1 MSRSASFA
9 LLLVPLAAACQ
20 SQRVAEPQA
29 GASPPALVALEQTA
43 LHAEAD
49 ALELWRSADFR
60 RRLAESYV
68 AETEIEPKL
77 LADERKT
84 MQEVLELIGAQKFD
98 AAIALL
104 TKSCNPASS
113 AVFDFTLA
121 NLHFQ
126 QDRLEPAARSYVIA
140 VGKYPKFRRAWKNL
154 ALIHVR
160 LGDFATA
167 LPELTRVIEL
177 GGGDSVS
184 FGLMGFAHSS
194 LENHLAAESAYR
206 MAILMDPV
214 TRDWQLGLARSFFK
228 QQRFADASALC
239 ENMLAKDPARA
250 ELWLLQAN
258 AYIGMAKPRE
268 AAMNFELAESLG
280 AATTDSRNML
290 GDIYVNEELYDLAVA
305 SFSRAL
311 ELDPKASPERAIR
324 AAKVLS
330 ARGATTQT
338 AELIRRIETL
348 RADQIEASTRK
359 DLLKLRA
366 RIAVAQGAGDE
377 EARVLEEIVTL
388 DPLDGEALILLGQH
402 SARAGDAEQ
411 AVFYYERAAGLEA
424 FEADAKVRHA
434 QLLVGQGKYA
444 LALPLLRRAQ
454 TLKPRENIQQYLEQV
469 ERVSQGR

>member
-9 LLLVPLAAACQ
+9 LLLLPLAAACQ
-20 SQRVAEPQA
+20 SQRVAEPHA
-29 GASPPALVALEQTA
+29 GASLQVDAALEQTPR
-43 LHAEAD
+43 HAEAD
-49 ALELWRSADFR
+49 ELELWNSADFR

-68 AETEIEPKL
+68 AETEIEPRL

-84 MQEVLELIGAQKFD
+84 MQEVLELIGAQKTDD
-98 AAIALL
+98 ALALL
-104 TKSCNPASS
+104 GRKTSPASS

-126 QDRLEPAARSYVIA
+126 QDRLEPAAQAYATA
-140 VGKYPKFRRAWKNL
+140 VAKYPKFRRAWKNL

-160 LGDFATA
+160 MGDFAAA

-177 GGGDSVS
+177 GGGDSVT
-184 FGLMGFAHSS
+184 FGLMGFAHSN

-239 ENMLAKDPARA
+239 ENMLAKDPGRA

-258 AYIGMAKPRE
+258 AYIGMSKPRE

-290 GDIYVNEELYDLAVA
+290 GDIYVNEELYDLAVE
-305 SFSRAL
+305 SFARAL
-311 ELDPKASPERAIR
+311 ERDHKASPERAIR

-338 AELIRRIETL
+338 AALINRIETL
-348 RADQIEASTRK
+348 RKEQIEPATRK
-359 DLLKLRA
+359 ELLKLRA

-402 SARAGDAEQ
+402 SARAGDAEK

-434 QLLVGQGKYA
+434 QLLVGQGKYS

-469 ERVSQGR
+469 ERVAQGR